1 MDRLKMHSDDG
12 VVSNIEIIAKF
23 FPSCITETKDSSGN
37 IKRAVDFDKLKAEL
51 ADNVAANTTERYQF
65 TWPDKLKAS
74 HLANT
79 PTTSTL
85 RPCRAESE
93 DFDHTQNLYIEGDN
107 LEVLKVLRHTY
118 AGKVKMIYID
128 PPYNT
133 GNDFVYEDDFAI
145 DANEYQLRS
154 GQKDESGQRLVANKE
169 SNGRFHT
176 DWLNMIY
183 PRLKLARELLSD
195 DGVIFISID
204 DNEVDN
210 LKKVCSELFGA
221 NNFIAQVIWERTYA
235 PINLKKHFSTS
246 HDYILVYGK
255 NKDSCICNGLKRSEE
270 ANARYSNPDND
281 PRGNWKSSD
290 LSVGPAVLSNIY
302 SIKTPSGR
310 KVTPPSG
317 YSWRVSL
324 SKFNDMVKDNRI
336 WFGIN
341 GNSTPSIKRFLSEV
355 KNGITPMTIW
365 KYEDVGHSQQA
376 TQQLTDIFDGIKIF
390 NYPKPISL
398 IQRCLELY
406 SNKDDLIIDF
416 FSGSATTAHAV
427 MKLNA
432 TDNGKRKFIMV
443 QLPEEVPVDSEAF
456 KAGYKNI
463 CEIAKE
469 RIRRAGAAIKKEM
482 GELTCTV
489 DTGFRVLKLDSSN
502 MEDTFY
508 KSQEYTQASL
518 FEDNIKSDRTS
529 EDLLFQA
536 MLETGA
542 LLSETIE
549 VSEFNNKQIFNVA
562 NGYLI
567 ACFDQD
573 LDLDT
578 ITYISKLNPVYFLC
592 RDASLL
598 SDSVADNIDQVFKAY
613 SPDTICKV
621 L

>member
-270 ANARYSNPDND
+270 ANTRYSNPDND

-302 SIKTPSGR
+302 SIITPSGR

-432 TDNGKRKFIMV
+432 SDNGKRKFIMV

-463 CEIAKE
+463 CEIGKE

-536 MLETGA
+536 ILETGA

-613 SPDTICKV
+613 SSDTICKV